1 MSDVDLNNTCLR
13 ITRVLNELEKQS
25 ALERSGSTEISH
37 EESML
42 AITGDTGEFFSILL
56 SSMNAKRILEVGTSV
71 GYSTLW
77 IAYSLYQNKENS
89 RLSKRSITTIDNN
102 QLKIKK
108 ATTNFSNA
116 GVSDI
121 IEIIEGNAID
131 VLKQLSNNVN
141 QNPDD
146 QSQYFDFIFLD
157 ADKEN
162 LPEYFDLAISMV
174 KKGGVIVTD
183 NVLYPEE
190 YRPSMAKYIEHIRKK
205 DFVQSVT
212 VPIGHGEELSLKIR

>member
-190 YRPSMAKYIEHIRKK
+190 YRPSMAKYIEHIREK

>member
-13 ITRVLNELEKQS
+13 IIKVLNELEKQS

-141 QNPDD
+141 ENPDD

-174 KKGGVIVTD
+174 KKGGIIVTD

>member
-13 ITRVLNELEKQS
+13 IIKVLNELEKQS
-25 ALERSGSTEISH
+25 ALERSGLTEISH

-141 QNPDD
+141 QNPDN

>member
-13 ITRVLNELEKQS
+13 IIRVLNELEKQS

-89 RLSKRSITTIDNN
+89 LLSKRSITTIDNN

-116 GVSDI
+116 GVRDI

-162 LPEYFDLAISMV
+162 LPEYFDIAISMV
-174 KKGGVIVTD
+174 KKGGLIVTD

-190 YRPSMAKYIEHIRKK
+190 YRPSMSKYIEYIRKK

>member
-1 MSDVDLNNTCLR
+1 MSDVDLNNMCLR
-13 ITRVLNELEKQS
+13 IIKVLNELEKQS

-108 ATTNFSNA
+108 AITNFSNA

-141 QNPDD
+141 QNPND